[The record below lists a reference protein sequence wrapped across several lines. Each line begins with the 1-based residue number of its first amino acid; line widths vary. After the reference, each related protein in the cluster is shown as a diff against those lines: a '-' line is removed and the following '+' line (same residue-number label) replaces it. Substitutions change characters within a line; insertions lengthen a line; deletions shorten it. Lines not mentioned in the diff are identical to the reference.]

1 MNMIIHEIAENIEK
15 TLLAGGN
22 ISDFIQKTKKML
34 DEIGVEITAKALE
47 TVDKLVKE
55 NEERKRDWKVKNKKS
70 EKSLATIF
78 GEVKYK
84 RTYYVNKQTDEYRYL
99 SDESVGIKAND
110 RMDILL
116 ESMLIEEAIET
127 PYRKSSE
134 KISKNVTLTGQT
146 VMNAIRNLDTVS
158 NQAEPRLVYVH
169 EGKQK
174 IGKDRYKLINPR
186 YFSGVYKENADLWLE
201 VADYIDEVYGNKNIE
216 KIYLSGDGAR

>member
-84 RTYYVNKQTDEYRYL
+84 RTYYVNK
-99 SDESVGIKAND
+99 
-110 RMDILL
+110 
-116 ESMLIEEAIET
+116 
-127 PYRKSSE
+127 
-134 KISKNVTLTGQT
+134 
-146 VMNAIRNLDTVS
+146 
-158 NQAEPRLVYVH
+158 
-169 EGKQK
+169 
-174 IGKDRYKLINPR
+174 
-186 YFSGVYKENADLWLE
+186 
-201 VADYIDEVYGNKNIE
+201 
-216 KIYLSGDGAR
+216 